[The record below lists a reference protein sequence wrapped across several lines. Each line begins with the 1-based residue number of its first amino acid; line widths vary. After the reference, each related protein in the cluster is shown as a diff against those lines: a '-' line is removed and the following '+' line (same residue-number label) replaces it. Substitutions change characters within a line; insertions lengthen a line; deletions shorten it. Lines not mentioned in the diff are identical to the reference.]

1 MCFLKLH
8 MWEYMTYYLFS
19 LLYSVCIW
27 IYRPLTINSAPPR
40 GPRPTG
46 WQAQGRTGLWL
57 MTARKAW
64 AASAAPPLLLLSWPW
79 YFPPETLHWDLFTK
93 NIFCVN
99 FNKLVM
105 TFHSGNIVFSCQNM
119 YCTSNRDLNNWEKSH
134 LNSRYTRS
142 LHLLRCSS
150 LSQVVIHGYLLHNY
164 LYLCNISV
172 YVHSKSHSGMSDS
185 LRPYGLYPTRPLCP
199 WDSPGKNSG
208 LGCHALLQGIYMT
221 QRLNPHLLWLLH
233 CR

>member
-1 MCFLKLH
+1 M
-8 MWEYMTYYLFS
+8 
-19 LLYSVCIW
+19 CIW
-27 IYRPLTINSAPPR
+27 IYRPFTINSAPPR

-64 AASAAPPLLLLSWPW
+64 AASAAPPLLLSSWPW

-134 LNSRYTRS
+134 LNSRCTRS
-142 LHLLRCSS
+142 RHLLRCSS
-150 LSQVVIHGYLLHNY
+150 LSRWWYTVICCTTICTFVTS
-164 LYLCNISV
+164 LCVCILSPIQ
-172 YVHSKSHSGMSDS
+172 SC
-185 LRPYGLYPTRPLCP
+185 LTLCDP
-199 WDSPGKNSG
+199 MDCSSQNSPGQNTGGGSFS
-208 LGCHALLQGIYMT
+208 LLQGIFPT
-221 QRLNPHLLWLLH
+221 KGSNPGLPH
-233 CR
+233 CRRIHYQLSPKGSPNIIITVMKMFY